1 MTKRGALRQAV
12 DLSLEQLLVIYLNNR
27 HLAEWR
33 LLLSTQ
39 IVMVI
44 PNTWKVSVMGMHIT
58 SFRSMMANRLRY
70 GSAPL
75 TLSSFY
81 IISTPEGMVNCIE

>member
-33 LLLSTQ
+33 LLLFTQ

-44 PNTWKVSVMGMHIT
+44 PNT
-58 SFRSMMANRLRY
+58 
-70 GSAPL
+70 
-75 TLSSFY
+75 
-81 IISTPEGMVNCIE
+81 